1 MLGKVRF
8 VKFSK
13 SVWKKITKLKKRK
26 HYMSWILDPPEI
38 QQLIIII

>member
-26 HYMSWILDPPEI
+26 HFISWILDPPEVLHFI
-38 QQLIIII
+38 KII